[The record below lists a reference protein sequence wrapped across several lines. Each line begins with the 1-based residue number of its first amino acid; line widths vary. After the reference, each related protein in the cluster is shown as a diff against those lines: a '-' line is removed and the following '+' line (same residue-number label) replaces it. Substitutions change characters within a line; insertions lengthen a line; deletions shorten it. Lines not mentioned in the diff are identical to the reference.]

1 MFSTIYKIMHLEL
14 RRISGQCW
22 NVEKLLKSN
31 KSGDDDTAAKEK
43 AQHLITDDSEL
54 LKALINE
61 QPELYN
67 KSVMIKFMLEKVW
80 HPPQL
85 VVVLHFFGAFG

>member
-1 MFSTIYKIMHLEL
+1 MHLEL
-14 RRISGQCW
+14 RKITGQCW
-22 NVEKLLKSN
+22 NVEKLLKYD

-67 KSVMIKFMLEKVW
+67 KSVMIKFMLEKVP
-80 HPPQL
+80 HTPQL